1 MLSLLR
7 YLAGRLFFAV
17 ITLFLLSIVLYG
29 IIYLSPLDMRV
40 SLFMPGNVPL
50 RILLD
55 EEAYGRLR
63 DRIIEENHLNDSF
76 STQYGIWMRNFVTHN
91 WGYSPSLRQEVLPAL
106 LDRSPATAELTI
118 YSMLLIIPLT
128 LFSGI
133 QAARKKDKP
142 TDLLIR
148 GLSMAAGT
156 IPLFIMAFFLMTVFY
171 INLKWSS
178 LTGLDMGLLQS
189 NGSFHPYTGLMT
201 VDGLLNGRMDIT
213 LTAIRRLMLPVLTIT
228 ASQWALL
235 TRITRSAT
243 IEELQKDYVLAA
255 RSRGASTHLII
266 GRHVLKNTLNVFLAN
281 TALSAASIVTGV
293 FIVERIF
300 LWPGVS
306 DILFRTG
313 SFVPDASAVIGF
325 TIYSVIVVLFI
336 MLVLDLLQASINPL
350 ISEGMIGGSDGQ

>member
-1 MLSLLR
+1 M
-7 YLAGRLFFAV
+7 
-17 ITLFLLSIVLYG
+17 
-29 IIYLSPLDMRV
+29 SPLDMRV

-63 DRIIEENHLNDSF
+63 DRIIEQNHLNDSF
-76 STQYGIWMRNFVTHN
+76 PTQYGIWLSNFVTHN
-91 WGYSPSLRQEVLPAL
+91 WGYSPSLGQEVLPAL

-148 GLSMAAGT
+148 GFSMAAGAL
-156 IPLFIMAFFLMTVFY
+156 PLFIMAFFLMTVFY

-178 LTGLDMGLLQS
+178 LTGLDLGFLQS
-189 NGSFHPYTGLMT
+189 NGSFHPFTGLMT

-255 RSRGASTHLII
+255 RSRGASTNLII

-336 MLVLDLLQASINPL
+336 MLILDLLQASINPL
-350 ISEGMIGGSDGQ
+350 ISEEMIGSSDGQ